1 MTFSGRCVPPSMGG
15 MNRDHSLCTSHLS
28 LATIHHAA
36 CHLPRAASTDISLS
50 CAVCKIENTHT
61 SAHARTHAPR
71 ARTHTHTHTHTHSHR
86 LCFLRD
92 EREDADENVIVFIPN
107 DARAG
112 MLEQQRR
119 RYINRGVPI

>member
-1 MTFSGRCVPPSMGG
+1 MHVS
-15 MNRDHSLCTSHLS
+15 
-28 LATIHHAA
+28 
-36 CHLPRAASTDISLS
+36 
-50 CAVCKIENTHT
+50 
-61 SAHARTHAPR
+61 HARTHTHTHTNARAHTHTR
-71 ARTHTHTHTHTHSHR
+71 ARAHTHTHTHTHTHSHR

>member
-28 LATIHHAA
+28 LVTIHHAA

-61 SAHARTHAPR
+61 SAHARTH
-71 ARTHTHTHTHTHSHR
+71 THTHTHR